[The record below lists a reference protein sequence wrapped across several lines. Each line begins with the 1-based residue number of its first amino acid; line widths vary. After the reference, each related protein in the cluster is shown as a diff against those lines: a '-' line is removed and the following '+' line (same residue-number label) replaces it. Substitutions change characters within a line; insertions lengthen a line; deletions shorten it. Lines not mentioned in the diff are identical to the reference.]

1 MTWFLPLDPRCSLCS
16 SNWITSSGLSIS
28 VSLSSAQS
36 FHPWVL
42 SQGWTLIST
51 KQLISCECFPHKLHH
66 RLSLDPV
73 GLTNSGLF
81 ILPSWHCPYI
91 WLWACLNFFFFL
103 LLKVLDTC
111 WKQSEALRLITEVLL
126 MGKTASNEQSS
137 GMPKPS
143 LPKIKMSLYI

>member
-1 MTWFLPLDPRCSLCS
+1 MNWFLPFDLQCSLCS

-42 SQGWTLIST
+42 SQGRTLIST

-73 GLTNSGLF
+73 GLTNSGVF

-91 WLWACLNFFFFL
+91 WLWA
-103 LLKVLDTC
+103 
-111 WKQSEALRLITEVLL
+111 RLIYLFMYLFIVTEGIGYVLKAVGSIKTDHGGPAN
-126 MGKTASNEQSS
+126 GKDSF
-137 GMPKPS
+137 
-143 LPKIKMSLYI
+143 